1 MSLSSSEFVEK
12 LNLKNKA
19 SSSMK
24 FKKALNNLGL
34 NTNSNVRGSE
44 GTSKEETLY
53 LHPTKGTH
61 WVLYVNIYYFHSY
74 GLPTTKSLSDFIIKG
89 IGISFYSEYKLQI
102 RDTCCFSYCLKLFHL
117 FEKIR
122 NIFQICC
129 FTFIIKRIMTLR
141 EKRFDNSVKF
151 VSDNASIS
159 SYESLQADTEKQIKL
174 KYVRKASFLLWCE
187 KTNVF

>member
-24 FKKALNNLGL
+24 FKKALNKLGS
-34 NTNSNVRGSE
+34 NTNSNLRDSE

-53 LHPTKGTH
+53 LHPTKSTH

-74 GLPTTKSLSDFIIKG
+74 GLPTTKSSSDFIIQG
-89 IGISFYSEYKLQI
+89 IGISFYSEYRIQI
-102 RDTCCFSYCLKLFHL
+102 RDTCSFSYCLKLFHV
-117 FEKIR
+117 FEKNR
-122 NIFQICC
+122 NNFQICC
-129 FTFIIKRIMTLR
+129 FTFKIKRSMTLR

-151 VSDNASIS
+151 VSDKASIS
-159 SYESLQADTEKQIKL
+159 PYESLQAATEKQIKL
-174 KYVRKASFLLWCE
+174 KDVRKASFLLWCE
-187 KTNVF
+187 KTNVY